1 MTAKTKPDAKAITS
15 DQLEEMFDNGDDILD
30 YVDMSNP
37 VVEHHPPLEKRITL
51 TMPAWMVGEL
61 DEEAADLAISR
72 NAVVNTWIADRLRT
86 TRRRETIHASPLND
100 EKPPSHTVS
109 AVGSGALLCQALDAR
124 ALRVL
129 APMTTPMVRAT
140 ALMVVAAGSAHVQP
154 HTGPRV
160 CTSTPMAGSTIS
172 ATHLSTS

>member
-1 MTAKTKPDAKAITS
+1 MTAKNKVNAKAITS
-15 DQLEEMFDNGDDILD
+15 DQLEKMFDNGDDILD
-30 YVDMSNP
+30 YVDLDNP

-51 TMPAWMVGEL
+51 TMPAWMVSEL

-86 TRRRETIHASPLND
+86 MRRREVVHAWHIYD

-109 AVGSGALLCQALDAR
+109 AVGSGASCYSALDAL

-140 ALMVVAAGSAHVQP
+140 ALMVVAA
-154 HTGPRV
+154 
-160 CTSTPMAGSTIS
+160 
-172 ATHLSTS
+172 

>member
-61 DEEAADLAISR
+61 DEEASDRRARDSMRGAEIKEG
-72 NAVVNTWIADRLRT
+72 IA
-86 TRRRETIHASPLND
+86 AFA
-100 EKPPSHTVS
+100 EK
-109 AVGSGALLCQALDAR
+109 R
-124 ALRVL
+124 A
-129 APMTTPMVRAT
+129 
-140 ALMVVAAGSAHVQP
+140 
-154 HTGPRV
+154 PRF
-160 CTSTPMAGSTIS
+160 
-172 ATHLSTS
+172 